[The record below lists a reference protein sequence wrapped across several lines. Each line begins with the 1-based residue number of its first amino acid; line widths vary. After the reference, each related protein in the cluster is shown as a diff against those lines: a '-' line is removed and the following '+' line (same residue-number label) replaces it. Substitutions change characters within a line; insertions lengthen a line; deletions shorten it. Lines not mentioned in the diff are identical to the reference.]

1 MHAELAKDQ
10 SCTYLKTPAGIFT
23 ELTLPVEKIVSGHE
37 NDKIAGASL
46 SIPRINSNAGNT
58 EYAFDIPQNVL
69 MIPKDSL
76 YSFFENEEMYNNRNS
91 YVASYSGKSSTNAYT
106 FNNISG
112 MITTM
117 AAIEKSKRTA
127 NWNKVVLI
135 PVTLTTTSS
144 STTNSSSYYYYYYY
158 GSSSSTSTTV
168 TKVSHDMS
176 LTSTKLVKG
185 TESNSPLQLQVIY
198 SHFK

>member
-1 MHAELAKDQ
+1 
-10 SCTYLKTPAGIFT
+10 
-23 ELTLPVEKIVSGHE
+23 
-37 NDKIAGASL
+37 
-46 SIPRINSNAGNT
+46 
-58 EYAFDIPQNVL
+58 
-69 MIPKDSL
+69 
-76 YSFFENEEMYNNRNS
+76 
-91 YVASYSGKSSTNAYT
+91 
-106 FNNISG
+106 